1 MAPTKDPLPY
11 RDPIP
16 ARSFAW
22 PVAAK
27 INCAPVVDPPDER
40 FTEIFER
47 RRSER
52 VIERA
57 PLGDIV
63 NVLAFAMRPR
73 FSKDDEFGRTKRPA
87 MSAGALHP
95 ISVLIIPNRD
105 DRRVFHYNSREH
117 CLESLQADD
126 SCVGQW
132 LDQCELVLPEADGS
146 YLVFVADITVTGAV
160 YERPESLI
168 WRDAGALL
176 QTIAIASTA
185 FQLLFCPLGLLGS
198 EIAAMFADPR
208 QLVSAGAAVVGQAGC
223 SQAITGKTHE

>member
-1 MAPTKDPLPY
+1 M
-11 RDPIP
+11 
-16 ARSFAW
+16 
-22 PVAAK
+22 
-27 INCAPVVDPPDER
+27 C
-40 FTEIFER
+40 
-47 RRSER
+47 
-52 VIERA
+52 
-57 PLGDIV
+57 DIV

-73 FSKDDEFGRTKRPA
+73 FAKDDQFGRTKRPA

-105 DRRVFHYNSREH
+105 DRRVFHYNSKEH
-117 CLESLQADD
+117 CLESLQADE

-146 YLVFVADITVTGAV
+146 YLVFVADITVTGTV

-198 EIAAMFADPR
+198 EIAAIFADPR
-208 QLVSAGAAVVGQAGC
+208 RLVSAGAAVVGQAGR
-223 SQAITGKTHE
+223 SQAITGKTHD